1 MTTLNGKE
9 LHSFDDKLSRYLKGQ
24 LTTGEETE
32 FIELL
37 KEDPELRSKAVA
49 TARLAKAMD
58 EEGTIADRE
67 IISALGEVSDFEA
80 KCIAAKTCNF
90 DKVPAAASMKQACKG
105 FKFGKVILSIS
116 IAASIV
122 LCVFGGYKYYK
133 YQNISSLG
141 AEYVAY
147 FPASGFSRGV
157 SDPIAGTLD
166 KYRENIET
174 KRELKIT
181 ITELKKMW
189 DVSIEDTYNDYTEH
203 MPQIGWLLANA
214 YLRAGEKSEA
224 IEVIDLLISQCP
236 KESALAIQANELKS
250 KIEQL

>member
-67 IISALGEVSDFEA
+67 IISALGEVSAFEA

-90 DKVPAAASMKQACKG
+90 DKVPAAASMKQVCKG
-105 FKFGKVILSIS
+105 FKFRKVILSIS

-147 FPASGFSRGV
+147 FPASEFSRGV

-189 DVSIEDTYNDYTEH
+189 DVSIEDTYNNYTEH

-214 YLRAGEKSEA
+214 YLRAGKKSEA
-224 IEVIDLLISQCP
+224 IEALDSLISECP